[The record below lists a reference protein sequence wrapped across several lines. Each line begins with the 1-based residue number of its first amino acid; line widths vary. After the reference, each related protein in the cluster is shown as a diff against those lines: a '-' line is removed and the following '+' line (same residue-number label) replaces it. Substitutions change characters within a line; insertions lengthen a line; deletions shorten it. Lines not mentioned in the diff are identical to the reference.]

1 MRAAARKKLQELTTV
16 PTLHHAVACIT
27 RDSGKHALTNTDR
40 RAKNPTKLSL
50 QTTLSKLN
58 IYIDPVLFCL
68 QDLIVDKGE
77 L

>member
-1 MRAAARKKLQELTTV
+1 MRAAARKKVQELTTV
-16 PTLHHAVACIT
+16 PTLHHAAACIT

-50 QTTLSKLN
+50 QTKLN
-58 IYIDPVLFCL
+58 WIDPVLFYL
-68 QDLIVDKGE
+68 QDLIVDNGE